1 MKGGRTMNQND
12 AYDLCCKYQGRR
24 VRITDNKGYVHCGR
38 ITKVDNRQVWI
49 MPDNGAGGYGI
60 GFWGFGG
67 AGFGFGGAGFGY
79 GIALGAI
86 TGIALSSLFF
96 F

>member
-1 MKGGRTMNQND
+1 MNGNQ
-12 AYDLCCKYQGRR
+12 AYNLCCKYQGKH
-24 VRITDNKGYVHCGR
+24 VRITDNKGNVHCGV

-49 MPDNGAGGYGI
+49 MPDNNSGGYGI
-60 GFWGFGG
+60 GFWGFGAG
-67 AGFGFGGAGFGY
+67 AGVGFGY

-86 TGIALSSLFF
+86 TGIALTSLFF